1 MSQNPQEERK
11 EKFGAQ
17 VVLTLSEGWT
27 ITGFREPREGDTW
40 LYIFP
45 QGGIQ
50 IFSTHPQQYR
60 QQGIGGVLRGTRA
73 AIYPERYIIVRKEP
87 AKPEVTRKDYPITTG
102 CIHYFPDAL
111 KAVARC
117 SKIGNDQHNPGEPL
131 HWAKHK
137 STDHLDCLGRHLAE
151 AGTFDVDDGIM
162 HDVKVAWR
170 ALANLQTLIDNGTE
184 VFK

>member
-1 MSQNPQEERK
+1 MSPK
-11 EKFGAQ
+11 
-17 VVLTLSEGWT
+17 
-27 ITGFREPREGDTW
+27 
-40 LYIFP
+40 
-45 QGGIQ
+45 
-50 IFSTHPQQYR
+50 
-60 QQGIGGVLRGTRA
+60 
-73 AIYPERYIIVRKEP
+73 
-87 AKPEVTRKDYPITTG
+87 VTRKDYPITTG

-131 HWAKHK
+131 HWAKDK

-170 ALANLQTLIDNGTE
+170 ALANLQTLIENGVE